1 MSTIGP
7 VNEVIEQ
14 TRRVLG
20 AQPAWLV
27 GGVLRDRLL
36 GRETDDLDVIV
47 DGDPEQAARAVARAA
62 GGTAFELSDSHGA
75 WRVVDREHRWQVDL
89 TRLRGGSLEADLALR
104 DFTVNAI
111 AEPLAGGSV
120 VDPTGG
126 VADLKA
132 RRLRAVAS
140 DAFASDPLRS
150 LRLARLACELE
161 LEPEA
166 DTIALA
172 RERAP
177 ELERIA
183 AERVFA
189 ELRRIVA
196 CPGVASGLDLM
207 DELGLTAVVLPELVS
222 LRGVEQNRFHHLDVH
237 DHTRAVLDAVVELE
251 RDPASAVGSEH
262 AAAVATLLDEPLAD
276 GVSRGVAL
284 RFGALLHDAAKP
296 PTRGVTEAGR
306 VTFIGHDA
314 EGAQLATD
322 VLRRL
327 RTSERLQSHV
337 ADLTRHHL
345 RLGFLVAHQPLGR
358 RDIYRYLSACDPVE
372 VDVTLLSIAD
382 RLATRGDN
390 AERAIASHLELAR
403 QLLGE
408 ALAWRSR
415 GRPAPLV
422 RGDDLARALDLAP
435 GPEIGRLLE
444 AIAEARFAGEVTDR
458 EQALEHARRLRSQ

>member
-1 MSTIGP
+1 
-7 VNEVIEQ
+7 VNEVTEQ
-14 TRRVLG
+14 TRRALSS
-20 AQPAWLV
+20 QTAWLV
-27 GGVLRDRLL
+27 GGALRDRLM
-36 GRETDDLDVIV
+36 GRETDDLDIVV
-47 DGDPEQAARAVARAA
+47 DGDPELAARAVARAA
-62 GGTAFELSDSHGA
+62 RGAAFELSDSHGA
-75 WRVVDREHRWQVDL
+75 WRVVDRGHRWQVDL

-104 DFTVNAI
+104 DFTVNSL
-111 AEPLAGGSV
+111 AEPLGGGPII
-120 VDPTGG
+120 DPTGG
-126 VADLKA
+126 LADLEA
-132 RRLRAVAS
+132 RRLRMVGSA
-140 DAFASDPLRS
+140 AFTQDPLRS

-166 DTIALA
+166 ETIRCA
-172 RERAP
+172 RECAP
-177 ELERIA
+177 ELEQIA

-196 CPGVASGLDLM
+196 CSRVASGLDLM
-207 DELGLTAVVLPELVS
+207 DELGLTAVVLPELIS
-222 LRGVEQNRFHHLDVH
+222 LRGVAQSRFHHLDVH

-262 AAAVATLLDEPLAD
+262 AAAVAELLDEPLAD

-296 PTRGVTEAGR
+296 ATRAVTEAGR

-322 VLRRL
+322 VMRRL
-327 RTSERLQSHV
+327 RASERLQSHV

-345 RLGFLVAHQPLGR
+345 RLGFLVAREPLRR
-358 RDIYRYLSACDPVE
+358 RDIYRYLSACEPVE

-390 AERAIASHLELAR
+390 AEHAIAAHLALADR
-403 QLLGE
+403 LLGE
-408 ALAWRSR
+408 ALAWRSG
-415 GRPAPLV
+415 GRPAPLL
-422 RGDDLARALDLAP
+422 RGDDLVRSLDLAP
-435 GPEIGRLLE
+435 GPEVGRLLE

-458 EQALEHARRLRSQ
+458 EQALEHARRLLSQ